1 MPPVAMVRPKFPNGS
16 SRIRVPVAANVVRT
30 DHSRRKMSIEMLS
43 SLRDDR
49 VRVVSPDWSEQDIAG
64 MRAALAEAE
73 LAADAGEI
81 PVGAVVV
88 VNGETIATGHK
99 RSITDND
106 PSAHAEIIALRGAAL
121 VQANY
126 RLNAATLYV
135 TLEPCVMCVGAIVQ
149 ARVGRVVFGAYDDK
163 AGALGSATDLSDSR
177 ALNHRFEINGGLL
190 ADESA
195 TLLKNFFRTRR

>member
-1 MPPVAMVRPKFPNGS
+1 
-16 SRIRVPVAANVVRT
+16 
-30 DHSRRKMSIEMLS
+30 MSIEMLS

-64 MRAALAEAE
+64 MRAALVEAE

-88 VNGETIATGHK
+88 VNGEIIATGRN

-106 PSAHAEIIALRGAAL
+106 PSAHAEIIALRAAAL
-121 VQANY
+121 AQANY
-126 RLNAATLYV
+126 RLNSATLYV
-135 TLEPCVMCVGAIVQ
+135 TLELCVMCVGAIVQ
-149 ARVGRVVFGAYDDK
+149 ARVGRVIFGAYDDK

-195 TLLKNFFRTRR
+195 TLLKNFFRSRR